1 MLSQS
6 PRFRQDLVASATE
19 ADGIP
24 WVDVRDPRT
33 GTNFRLYDFEYQI
46 ALQLNGQPL
55 EEVAAWAASTYG
67 IDLTPDGVGEFVV
80 RLGEL
85 GFLESAGAQRD
96 GGGEASEVADGE
108 WSNAQSVTA
117 QFVPDRAILTEG
129 QDRTPAIPES
139 AIDELAI
146 EDAPL
151 PMSPAPPTD
160 TQPMEADG
168 SSSTAGGSGIVE
180 LPDDIITE
188 LPGSGPTAY
197 VAAAAGGGAAPN
209 GPLAPAQVGPPPP
222 GMAERRQPPAPDA
235 VVAVPVDADT
245 GRQFRAPPPERAR
258 RSAAGLVIGILVLL
272 AAAAGGGYYYWM
284 RQHPREP
291 QALKVRV
298 LAPKPTAVYR
308 WYSTAG
314 AVVNQDVRTAAFEA
328 PGRVAEI
335 IAAGTTFAA
344 GDTLGKLQG
353 AASAEADVD
362 RIKSR
367 LAFYQQMRD
376 SMKAAGNQPELRQAE
391 LKITEKQKLLEEAEA
406 AFKREVL
413 RAPEPGEV
421 TEVMAKVGG
430 SVSPKAAALKWKGHS
445 LHGDFTMDE
454 QDFATAGKLAFCRVE
469 AQESGKLVDCKLPPP
484 AESPPSGPGASPL
497 RKFSVE
503 LPSNAGLTAG
513 QPLRLARLRYDGV
526 FPLPAGA
533 VVHGEGGDKVWVI
546 SPQGTAQIRPVT
558 IAETRDEALVS
569 QGLTVGDQVI
579 TEPPADLQEGARV
592 AAEQ

>member
-1 MLSQS
+1 MLTQT
-6 PRFRQDLVASATE
+6 PRFRQDLVAAATE

-46 ALQLNGQPL
+46 ALQFNGQPV
-55 EEVAAWAASTYG
+55 EDVVAWASATYG
-67 IDLTPDGVGEFVV
+67 MDLTPDGVGEFAV

-85 GFLESAGAQRD
+85 GFLEAAGASDGGRD
-96 GGGEASEVADGE
+96 GVEGVDAE
-108 WSNAQSVTA
+108 WSDAQNVRTA
-117 QFVPDRAILTEG
+117 QFAPDRAILTDG

-139 AIDELAI
+139 AIDALAV
-146 EDAPL
+146 EDASAPL
-151 PMSPAPPTD
+151 PAAPAPSPD
-160 TQPMEADG
+160 TQPMA
-168 SSSTAGGSGIVE
+168 AGGSASASGESGLVE
-180 LPDDIITE
+180 LGDDSIVE
-188 LPGSGPTAY
+188 LPGSGPNLSS
-197 VAAAAGGGAAPN
+197 PSN

-222 GMAERRQPPAPDA
+222 GIVERRQPPAPDA
-235 VVAVPVDADT
+235 VAAVPIEEDT

-258 RSAAGLVIGILVLL
+258 RSAAGLIIGIIVLI
-272 AAAAGGGYYYWM
+272 AALAGGGYFYWM

-291 QALKVRV
+291 QALRVRV

-308 WYSTAG
+308 WFSTAG
-314 AVVNQDVRTAAFEA
+314 AVVNQDVRTLAFEA

-335 IAAGTTFAA
+335 MAVGTKFAA

-353 AASAEADVD
+353 AVPAEGDVD
-362 RIKSR
+362 RLKGR

-376 SMKAAGNQPELRQAE
+376 SMKAAGNQAELRQAE
-391 LKITEKQKLLEEAEA
+391 IKIAEKQKLLDEAQGVL
-406 AFKREVL
+406 KKQIL

-421 TEVMAKVGG
+421 TEAMAKVGG
-430 SVSPKAAALKWKGHS
+430 SVTPKAAALKWKGHS
-445 LHGDFTMDE
+445 LHGDFTLDE

-469 AQESGKLVDCKLPPP
+469 AQEGGKLVDCKLPPP

-503 LPSNAGLTAG
+503 LPSDTGLSAG

-546 SPQGTAQIRPVT
+546 SPQGTAQLHPVT
-558 IAETRDEALVS
+558 VAETRDEALVS
-569 QGLTVGDQVI
+569 QGLAVGDQVI